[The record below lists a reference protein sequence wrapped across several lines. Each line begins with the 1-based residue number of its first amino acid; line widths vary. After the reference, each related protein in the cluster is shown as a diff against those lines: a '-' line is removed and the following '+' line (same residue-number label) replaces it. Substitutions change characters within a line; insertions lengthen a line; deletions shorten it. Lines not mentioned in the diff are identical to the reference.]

1 MQKEFELPDVGVETD
16 DEITVSFWHVEEDE
30 EFDKEDDLL
39 EISTNKAN
47 MKIAAPSTGKII
59 EILAQ
64 EGDAIA
70 VGDVIALIETTND

>member
-16 DEITVSFWHVEEDE
+16 DEIIVSFWHVEEDE

-39 EISTNKAN
+39 EISTNKAK
-47 MKIAAPSTGKII
+47 MKIAAPRTGKII

-64 EGDAIA
+64 EGDVIA
-70 VGDVIALIETTND
+70 VGDVIALIETIND